1 MQQQI
6 QTQIRLDLNLRQN
19 SVSKFKKK
27 TRQINAFNY
36 FFYAGFVRFRMGNE
50 PGEAPSVAN
59 TVEIMQQQ
67 QNVSFDEFLSAFIFN
82 EFSS

>member
-1 MQQQI
+1 
-6 QTQIRLDLNLRQN
+6 
-19 SVSKFKKK
+19 VPPKKLK
-27 TRQINAFNY
+27 QKLVKSMLLIT

-50 PGEAPSVAN
+50 PGEAPTVAN

-82 EFSS
+82 EFSSYKFF

>member
-1 MQQQI
+1 MP
-6 QTQIRLDLNLRQN
+6 
-19 SVSKFKKK
+19 KK
-27 TRQINAFNY
+27 TIITKNRQINAFT

-50 PGEAPSVAN
+50 PGEAPTVAN